1 MNSNNPQNHS
11 LRGSIRCKSDQTA
24 LMTEKLAE
32 LDAIKRGWYVLD
44 APRDSIIDFCID
56 RGLGGDCGL
65 RIIESVQVKNENN
78 VDSQSRRQGHSVSA
92 GGKQRESRSYYDEGI
107 IWLAVVKQHEV
118 LWYHRE
124 QFKYLTGKQILALQ
138 PEGLPEGYIP
148 TNSHDPQWNMND
160 ASPISK
166 GINLYERNTT

>member
-148 TNSHDPQWNMND
+148 TNSHDPQWNIND
-160 ASPISK
+160 AGPITK

>member
-1 MNSNNPQNHS
+1 M
-11 LRGSIRCKSDQTA
+11 I
-24 LMTEKLAE
+24 TEKTAE
-32 LDAIKRGWYVLD
+32 LDAIKKGWYISD

-56 RGLGGDCGL
+56 RGIGGDCGL

-78 VDSQSRRQGHSVSA
+78 VDSQSRRQGHSVSE

-107 IWLAVVKQHEV
+107 IWLAVVKQQEV

-138 PEGLPEGYIP
+138 PMGLPVGYIP
-148 TNSHDPQWNMND
+148 TNSHDPQWNMKQE
-160 ASPISK
+160 ATT
-166 GINLYERNTT
+166 GVNLYERNIT